1 MGDNIVN
8 SVLDE
13 MERNNPQLQY
23 GGGMPPQG
31 GGGEEFAYSPVQ
43 PQQQVRM
50 GEVMYDPRNTG
61 NQAPTMQNNMAQNM
75 ASEPMVAPGEE
86 DMAMEAPDLTNY
98 GMEEETGGLV
108 DMLLG
113 EVKGP
118 LMVAVLVFVMSL
130 PQVSSVIRNFVAGF
144 TTNALYMNVVL
155 ALMVGVAY
163 YSLNKVLN
171 F

>member
-23 GGGMPPQG
+23 GGGGQMPPQG
-31 GGGEEFAYSPVQ
+31 GEEYSYSPVQ
-43 PQQQVRM
+43 PQHQVQM
-50 GEVMYDPRNTG
+50 GEVMYDPRAG
-61 NQAPTMQNNMAQNM
+61 NHAPTMQNNMAQNM
-75 ASEPMVAPGEE
+75 ASEPMVAPGDE
-86 DMAMEAPDLTNY
+86 DMAMEAPDLSNY
-98 GMEEETGGLV
+98 GMEDEDGGIA

-118 LMVAVLVFVMSL
+118 LLVAVLVFAMSL
-130 PQVSSVIRNFVAGF
+130 PQVSSPIRNFLAGF
-144 TTNALYMNVVL
+144 TTNALYMNL
-155 ALMVGVAY
+155 ALAVLVGVIY
-163 YSLNKVLN
+163 YVLNKVLN